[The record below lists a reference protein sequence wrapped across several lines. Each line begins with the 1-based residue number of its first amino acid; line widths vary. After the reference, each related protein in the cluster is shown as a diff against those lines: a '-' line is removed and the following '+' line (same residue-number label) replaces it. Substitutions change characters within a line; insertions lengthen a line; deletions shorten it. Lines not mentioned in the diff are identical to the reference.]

1 MYAKFSR
8 FVEWFFSP
16 LMNAQS
22 DLNEET
28 RIRILFATLDSL
40 YVGV

>member
-1 MYAKFSR
+1 MYAKFAR
-8 FVEWFFSP
+8 FVEWFFAP
-16 LMNAQS
+16 LMNEQA
-22 DLNEET
+22 DMDEET